1 MSFPVRQSDGVVWYK
16 GKSCEKG
23 KNNQFEGVK
32 KDDVYKAGTMG
43 VRNEGSG
50 EYG

>member
-1 MSFPVRQSDGVVWYK
+1 MRQENAVWIPMSFPVRQSDV
-16 GKSCEKG
+16 
-23 KNNQFEGVK
+23 
-32 KDDVYKAGTMG
+32 VYKAGTTG